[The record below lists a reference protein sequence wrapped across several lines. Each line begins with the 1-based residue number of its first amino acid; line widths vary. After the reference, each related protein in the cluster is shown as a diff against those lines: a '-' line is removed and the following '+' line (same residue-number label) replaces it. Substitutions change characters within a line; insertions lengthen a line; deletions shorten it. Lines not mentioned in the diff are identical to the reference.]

1 MLWYSLEVPCWG
13 ASNEYPQHMF
23 LLRNKKNT
31 DIFWLEK
38 TPYQELCSSALI
50 GIHCTCKISADN
62 ILKQFSYSSNKTGP
76 DTLCKLSPNKTGPDT
91 LCKLSPKVETICKK
105 CQILFSGKI
114 RKKHHSS
121 VKFAQCVIKV
131 DGTRT
136 DENIKIKPVDQ
147 IYSLLTLG
155 APITTA
161 ADDNFFLFIYLFFF
175 RENKSW
181 HYMWIICLADDSHEM
196 STVFSE
202 KYKKNNFWV
211 WRLICYKF
219 CLAF

>member
-1 MLWYSLEVPCWG
+1 
-13 ASNEYPQHMF
+13 MF

-76 DTLCKLSPNKTGPDT
+76 NT

-131 DGTRT
+131 DETRT

-161 ADDNFFLFIYLFFF
+161 ADENFFFIYLFFF
-175 RENKSW
+175 
-181 HYMWIICLADDSHEM
+181 
-196 STVFSE
+196 
-202 KYKKNNFWV
+202 
-211 WRLICYKF
+211 
-219 CLAF
+219 